1 MCLLMLSS
9 DQSQGCAFFSQGSAF
24 FSQDG
29 ALLGRALLLNC
40 IATGW
45 FATSRGR
52 ILGRA
57 LLLIVLLQAGL
68 RLSTAAR
75 PDWSAGYC
83 RIGLRGEAGK
93 NLFLRAELLSSA
105 KGFASPLSSRLSVPV
120 PVWGLSSQCL
130 LSPAKR
136 PPILLESRED
146 RREI

>member
-24 FSQDG
+24 FSQDR

-75 PDWSAGYC
+75 PDWSAATAGLVC
-83 RIGLRGEAGK
+83 GVKRARIC
-93 NLFLRAELLSSA
+93 S
-105 KGFASPLSSRLSVPV
+105 FAPN
-120 PVWGLSSQCL
+120 C
-130 LSPAKR
+130 
-136 PPILLESRED
+136 
-146 RREI
+146 